1 MFTELRLPDHVL
13 AMPLR
18 IEDYG
23 LIGDTRT
30 AALVG
35 RDGSIDWLC
44 LPHFDS
50 GACFAALLGQPRHG
64 RWLIAPD
71 SPARGVRRRYRPE
84 TLILETEFEVDGGA
98 VRLIDFMTPWRGEP
112 DLIRIVEGVRGEV
125 RMEMELAIRF
135 DYGSIVPWVRK
146 MDGHLRAIAGPDA
159 LSLWTMVPYYGKDL
173 TTRADFVVRE
183 GERVSFLLMWHPSHT
198 TSPQPF
204 DVVQALEQTERWWR
218 EWCSRCA
225 YDGPYR
231 EQVQRSLITLKT
243 LTYAPTGG
251 IVAAP
256 TTSLP
261 EKIGG
266 VRNWDYRY
274 CWLRDATYTLY
285 ALTRVTVAHLN
296 C

>member
-1 MFTELRLPDHVL
+1 
-13 AMPLR
+13 
-18 IEDYG
+18 
-23 LIGDTRT
+23 
-30 AALVG
+30 
-35 RDGSIDWLC
+35 
-44 LPHFDS
+44 
-50 GACFAALLGQPRHG
+50 
-64 RWLIAPD
+64 
-71 SPARGVRRRYRPE
+71 
-84 TLILETEFEVDGGA
+84 
-98 VRLIDFMTPWRGEP
+98 
-112 DLIRIVEGVRGEV
+112 
-125 RMEMELAIRF
+125 
-135 DYGSIVPWVRK
+135 
-146 MDGHLRAIAGPDA
+146 
-159 LSLWTMVPYYGKDL
+159 MVPCYGKDL